1 MDYAI
6 SFRQRQLARLT
17 PTEVI
22 RLSLVSAILERPSI
36 KYQSTSRPS
45 KRFETIRQFLED
57 ATRIV
62 PVESICHAIENE
74 SEENAWKCAE
84 ALINSEFEPQPSIL
98 FTNSL
103 INAHIRL
110 STGIRPEV
118 LQRVQAEAINKV
130 CNGKFYL
137 NVQTNIR
144 VDVSDEK
151 VVVTAENQLDDSSLQ
166 KRHSFKRN
174 RRVLVGSPQEQEPLY
189 SEVVSERK
197 HSIAIPKDPPKHY
210 DNFQSSKQ
218 NVIVTKLQRMSEN
231 LARQYIFKKCA
242 KMICGLNISELYSS
256 KSNGSSTSL
265 KPPIEFLKN
274 AKSQLQALQKQAHEE
289 LSSLKSDDDTED
301 IQNSRW
307 EHHNET
313 MIDIINDVMSQ
324 EVAICLS
331 LLGAFMERQMK
342 VPFVNSPEQ
351 TAHILQ
357 TTQSSSA
364 IGVWTLFSLDKINM
378 QSLLKSSHGKLLI
391 EVETYV
397 QGIIGQRFN
406 DGRYAGKLQFLMVG
420 MGETVS
426 CNTQYISYSLERQL
440 TELCKEHEISAGDRV
455 NVIVRNWNKTF
466 SKSILFH
473 VMVEFRPLLA
483 RWLLWSLNIH
493 KLREELAS
501 NTTVGIVGLSNSGKS
516 CLVKGLFRQS
526 VC

>member
-36 KYQSTSRPS
+36 KSQSTSRPS

-84 ALINSEFEPQPSIL
+84 ALINSEFEPQPSLL

-137 NVQTNIR
+137 NVHTNIR

-166 KRHSFKRN
+166 KRPSFKRN

-218 NVIVTKLQRMSEN
+218 NIIVTKLQRMSEN
-231 LARQYIFKKCA
+231 LARQFISKKCA

-265 KPPIEFLKN
+265 KPPIEFLK
-274 AKSQLQALQKQAHEE
+274 
-289 LSSLKSDDDTED
+289 
-301 IQNSRW
+301 
-307 EHHNET
+307 
-313 MIDIINDVMSQ
+313 MP
-324 EVAICLS
+324 
-331 LLGAFMERQMK
+331 K
-342 VPFVNSPEQ
+342 VNYK
-351 TAHILQ
+351 
-357 TTQSSSA
+357 
-364 IGVWTLFSLDKINM
+364 LFRSKHMMNYR
-378 QSLLKSSHGKLLI
+378 LLKVMMTLKIFKIH
-391 EVETYV
+391 
-397 QGIIGQRFN
+397 
-406 DGRYAGKLQFLMVG
+406 VG
-420 MGETVS
+420 
-426 CNTQYISYSLERQL
+426 
-440 TELCKEHEISAGDRV
+440 
-455 NVIVRNWNKTF
+455 
-466 SKSILFH
+466 
-473 VMVEFRPLLA
+473 
-483 RWLLWSLNIH
+483 NITM
-493 KLREELAS
+493 K
-501 NTTVGIVGLSNSGKS
+501 
-516 CLVKGLFRQS
+516 Q
-526 VC
+526 